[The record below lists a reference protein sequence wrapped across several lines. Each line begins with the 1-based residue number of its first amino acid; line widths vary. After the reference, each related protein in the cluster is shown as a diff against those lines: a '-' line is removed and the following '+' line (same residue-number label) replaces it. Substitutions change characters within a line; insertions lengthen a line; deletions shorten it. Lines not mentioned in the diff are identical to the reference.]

1 MGQEGER
8 EERGNGR
15 SPELGCRGGNESK
28 QATYMVERGESRMG
42 KIDRQTCLKI
52 KVLRWPRLIFH
63 HNPKLKM

>member
-28 QATYMVERGESRMG
+28 QATYMVEREKRTMG
-42 KIDRQTCLKI
+42 KIDRQTYLKI
-52 KVLRWPRLIFH
+52 KVLSWPRLIFH
-63 HNPKLKM
+63 HTPKLKM